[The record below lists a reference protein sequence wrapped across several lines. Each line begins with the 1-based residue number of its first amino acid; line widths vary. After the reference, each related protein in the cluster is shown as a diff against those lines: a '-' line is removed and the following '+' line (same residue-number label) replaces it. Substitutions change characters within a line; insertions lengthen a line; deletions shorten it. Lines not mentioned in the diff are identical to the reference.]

1 MTKSI
6 SQSVRG
12 KFHSVTV
19 DVNDAD
25 LAVIEGLMVGKL
37 TVWEEKASGGT
48 DVATPATLRNV
59 KLGVNRKF
67 DRLSATVNIKH
78 MKPTKHISDLFADK
92 ALFDADFVSS
102 LPATGIRAIYEGS
115 K

>member
-1 MTKSI
+1 MYVK
-6 SQSVRG
+6 QSVRG
-12 KFHSVTV
+12 NSRSFDV

-25 LAVIEGLMVGKL
+25 FLIIKSLMVGKI
-37 TVWEEKASGGT
+37 TVFNEESMGGT
-48 DVATPATLRNV
+48 DVATPATLRAV
-59 KLGVNRKF
+59 KLGVNRKI

-78 MKPTKHISDLFADK
+78 MKAAKHISDLFTDK
-92 ALFDADFVSS
+92 ALFHADFVST